1 MKRESKVAIY
11 FSSALELYS
20 SLIRLK
26 SKSASAEAI
35 PIGPIGCKAASAN
48 DAQGLVLDL
57 VRTYCTAALEFSQAL
72 KPVTAIAV
80 DASGDLAGFEE
91 EDGHLSEVKIDEV
104 LGLVRHV

>member
-48 DAQGLVLDL
+48 DAQGLVLEP
-57 VRTYCTAALEFSQAL
+57 CTAPTARRLSDPFKHSQTGA
-72 KPVTAIAV
+72 PPQP
-80 DASGDLAGFEE
+80 
-91 EDGHLSEVKIDEV
+91 
-104 LGLVRHV
+104 